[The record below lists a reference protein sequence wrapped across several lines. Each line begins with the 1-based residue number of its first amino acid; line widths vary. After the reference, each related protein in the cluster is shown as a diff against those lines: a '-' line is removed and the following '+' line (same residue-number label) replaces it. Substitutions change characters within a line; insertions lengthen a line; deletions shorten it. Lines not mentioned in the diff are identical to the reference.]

1 MVDALGLKQARGA
14 LVAKVIPGGPAEK
27 AGIESGDVIVAIDG
41 KPVDTTNALTR
52 AVAESAV
59 GKTIGVDLVR
69 KGKTRSVKATPGELE
84 AAPASAQAERQD
96 NGRGNRQA
104 QGKKR

>member
-1 MVDALGLKQARGA
+1 MRISDWSSDVCSSDLMVDALGLKQARGA
-14 LVAKVIPGGPAEK
+14 LGAKVIPGGPAEK

-69 KGKTRSVKATPGELE
+69 KGKTCSGKATLGELE
-84 AAPASAQAERQD
+84 AALAR
-96 NGRGNRQA
+96 
-104 QGKKR
+104 